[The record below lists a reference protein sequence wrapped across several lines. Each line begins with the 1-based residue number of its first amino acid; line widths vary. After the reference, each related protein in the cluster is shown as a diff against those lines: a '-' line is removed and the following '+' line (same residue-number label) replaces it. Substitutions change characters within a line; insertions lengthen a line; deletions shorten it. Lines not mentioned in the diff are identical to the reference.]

1 MRLNEMINNLEVFT
15 RIGTDEM
22 EISSIEFD
30 SRQVKEGSLF
40 IAMKGLKVDGHQYI
54 DQAIKRG
61 AKCIVVED
69 FNVFTSLKNE
79 KLVDAIYVDSAS
91 KAMALLANAFYGYP
105 SNEVKLIGIT
115 GTNGKTTTT
124 YILKSIL
131 ELAGKKVGIIGTIG
145 YWIGNKFIPAEKT
158 TPESVKIF
166 EMMKKMKNESVDYV
180 VMEVSSIA
188 LVLDRVYGLK
198 YDIAAFTNLTQD
210 HLDFHQTF
218 EKYFEAK
225 KILFDFNLKTDG
237 TAIYNNDDPYGDRI
251 SADFKGRKKSYGLR
265 SGDFVGALHELN
277 FDGMRLSINYDGV
290 SIEIQSELTG
300 KFNAYN
306 ILTAF
311 AIAKSLGI
319 DGDSIAGGIKRVT
332 NIDGRFK
339 KIKSDD
345 GFWCIVDYS
354 HTPDSLKNALE
365 TVRQIL
371 DKNAKVITVFGCGG
385 NRDKTKRPIMGKIAS
400 ELSDMVVVTSDNPRD
415 EEPDSIINDIL
426 SGIDLKKN
434 LYVEVDRKSA
444 IGKGISLAGKG
455 DVILVAGKGHETY
468 QEIKGI
474 KSHFDDSEI
483 INELIKRTN

>member
-1 MRLNEMINNLEVFT
+1 MLLNEMIKNLEKFEC
-15 RIGTDEM
+15 IGLEEI
-22 EISSIEFD
+22 EISSIEYD
-30 SRQVKEGSLF
+30 SRLVKEGSLF

-54 DQAIKRG
+54 DQAIKNG
-61 AKCIVVED
+61 AKAIVVESSEA
-69 FNVFTSLKNE
+69 FSALKSN
-79 KLVDAIYVDSAS
+79 KTTTVIYVDNAAE
-91 KAMALLANAFYGYP
+91 AMALLANAFFGYP
-105 SNEVKLIGIT
+105 SNSMKLVGIT

-145 YWIGNKFIPAEKT
+145 YWIGNNFISAEKT

-166 EMMKKMKNESVDYV
+166 EMLKKMKDESVDYV

-188 LVLDRVYGLK
+188 LVLNRVYGLK
-198 YDIAAFTNLTQD
+198 YDVAAFTNLTQD

-225 KILFDFNLKTDG
+225 KILFDSNLKSDG
-237 TAIYNNDDPYGDRI
+237 TAIYNTDDSYGEKI
-251 SADFKGRKKSYGLR
+251 AADFKGRKISYGLG
-265 SGDFVGALHELN
+265 SADFIGNVQELN
-277 FDGMRLSINYDGV
+277 FDGMLLSINYKDL
-290 SIEIQSELTG
+290 SRNIHSELTG

-306 ILTAF
+306 ILTAYV
-311 AIAKSLGI
+311 ISKSLGI
-319 DGDSIAGGIKRVT
+319 DEDIIVDGIKKAASV
-332 NIDGRFK
+332 DGRFK
-339 KIKSDD
+339 KIKSND

-365 TVRQIL
+365 TIKQIL
-371 DKNAKVITVFGCGG
+371 SKNAKVITVFGCGG

-400 ELSDMVVVTSDNPRD
+400 ELSDVVVVTSDNPRD
-415 EEPDSIINDIL
+415 EEPKTIIDDIL
-426 SGIDLKKN
+426 SGIDRKEN
-434 LYVEVDRKSA
+434 LYIDIDRKSA
-444 IGKGISLAGKG
+444 IGKGISLAEKG

-468 QEIKGI
+468 QEIKGV